1 MLTERQRRLLEQALL
16 YCVLATVACYYAYEG
31 RYIPV
36 FICFLIGGFNLHV
49 TLLWGAFLGTFIGG
63 LLCSLLS
70 IINASG
76 AVVKEYSRDAVV
88 GSNTWEFDLSGLVA
102 GAYSFVVQSPNQF
115 ASGIFFK
122 F

>member
-1 MLTERQRRLLEQALL
+1 LHAVFYSTHNE
-16 YCVLATVACYYAYEG
+16 TVK
-31 RYIPV
+31 IK
-36 FICFLIGGFNLHV
+36 
-49 TLLWGAFLGTFIGG
+49 
-63 LLCSLLS
+63 

-88 GSNTWEFDLSGLVA
+88 GSNTWEFDLSGLIS

-115 ASGIFFK
+115 VSGIFFK